1 MQITSIFKSKFILLV
16 ATFLFVT
23 PIFSNPKIGNLSGRV
38 LYLSIYDGR
47 DRLITRT
54 QLNPGE
60 QVTLSACDQFIVYGD
75 SEPPT
80 RMIKFSSCD
89 REVII
94 NENLIGERRN

>member
-1 MQITSIFKSKFILLV
+1 MQITSIFKSKLILLI

-47 DRLITRT
+47 DQLITRT
-54 QLNPGE
+54 KLNPGE
-60 QVTLSACDQFIVYGD
+60 RVTLGACDQFVVYGD

-80 RMIKFSSCD
+80 NMIKFSSCD

-94 NENLIGERRN
+94 NENLKGERRN

>member
-1 MQITSIFKSKFILLV
+1 MQITSLFKNKLVLLI

-23 PIFSNPKIGNLSGRV
+23 PIFSNPKIGNLSGRI

-60 QVTLSACDQFIVYGD
+60 QVTLGACDQFIVYGD
-75 SEPPT
+75 AEPPT
-80 RMIKFSSCD
+80 KMLKFSSCD
-89 REVII
+89 RVAHIDES
-94 NENLIGERRN
+94 LTARRAD